1 MREKRIGK
9 AVPTSATAIAPAI
22 RYVVP
27 SDDTSPTAETTVKG
41 LFLVF
46 LSLVFQDETFA
57 APVNVDAEQ
66 NPDRDGFLVDCAAGF
81 LVEVSA

>member
-57 APVNVDAEQ
+57 APVNVDAVP
-66 NPDRDGFLVDCAAGF
+66 NLDRDGFLVDCVAEF
-81 LVEVSA
+81 LVEGRA